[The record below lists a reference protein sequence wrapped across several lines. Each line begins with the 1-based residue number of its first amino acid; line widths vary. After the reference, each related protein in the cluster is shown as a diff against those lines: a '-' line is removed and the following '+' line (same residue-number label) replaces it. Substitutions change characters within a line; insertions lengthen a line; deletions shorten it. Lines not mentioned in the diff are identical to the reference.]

1 MFTDDRDPIPVSHGA
16 VDMSGEVEELTP
28 IHLVLGSGG
37 ARGLAHIGVVRVLRE
52 RGYRIESI
60 TGCSMG
66 ALVGALIVTGHLDA
80 YEEWVCQLTRRDVIR
95 FLDISL
101 LGRSGMVKGDKLMEQ
116 LGGWLE
122 GIALEDLPIP
132 LTVVAAD
139 IAARKEVWI
148 TRGDVLEAVRASI
161 AVPGVFTPLVKHGRV
176 LVDGG
181 ILNPLPI
188 PPARIDSST
197 LTLAVS
203 VSGREVAEPL
213 GPPDTA
219 PSQAPAKPSEDP
231 TPAKD
236 RPAPGSQDAMAE
248 LLFAPTGTDP
258 GSVEDGS
265 SEISHQRIEGFLDS
279 LQRFFGRERGSGGAE
294 DAALVARAAKKLE
307 GRERIATR
315 PALTD
320 VMLGMF
326 ATMQDIIARHQIAG
340 SPPDVLIDI
349 PRNVCQSHEFYR
361 AREVIDAGA
370 YWARRAL
377 DEQRDHDPRSRG
389 GAAARAWKLS

>member
-1 MFTDDRDPIPVSHGA
+1 MN
-16 VDMSGEVEELTP
+16 GEVEDLTP

-37 ARGLAHIGVVRVLRE
+37 ARGLAHIGVIKVLRE

-122 GIALEDLPIP
+122 GVALEDLPIP

-213 GPPDTA
+213 GSAETASPPV
-219 PSQAPAKPSEDP
+219 SETSRDEP
-231 TPAKD
+231 TPAADKA
-236 RPAPGSQDAMAE
+236 APGPQEAEAE
-248 LLFAPTGTDP
+248 LLFAPADADSVSP
-258 GSVEDGS
+258 GDGHG
-265 SEISHQRIEGFLDS
+265 EVSHQRIDGFLDS
-279 LQRFFGRERGSGGAE
+279 LQRFFGRERESAGAE
-294 DAALVARAAKKLE
+294 DAAVLARAARKLE
-307 GRERIATR
+307 NRERIAAR

-361 AREVIDAGA
+361 AREVIDAGE

>member
-1 MFTDDRDPIPVSHGA
+1 MSDTEPPVD
-16 VDMSGEVEELTP
+16 VP

-37 ARGLAHIGVVRVLRE
+37 ARGLAHIGVVKVLRE
-52 RGYRIESI
+52 RGYRIDSI

-66 ALVGALIVTGHLDA
+66 ALVGALIVSGHLEV
-80 YEEWVCQLTRRDVIR
+80 YEEWVCQLTRRDVLR

-101 LGRSGMVKGDKLMEQ
+101 LGRAGMVKGDRLMEQ
-116 LGGWLE
+116 LEGWLG
-122 GIALEDLPIP
+122 GIEMQDLALP

-139 IAARKEVWI
+139 IVARKEVWI
-148 TRGDVLEAVRASI
+148 TEGDLLEAVRASI

-188 PPARIDSST
+188 PPTRIET
-197 LTLAVS
+197 RALTLAVS
-203 VSGREVAEPL
+203 VSGREVADPLGAPEPL
-213 GPPDTA
+213 VSALESDGGSAGANDDACPEDDWHGPGRGPDLPRGA
-219 PSQAPAKPSEDP
+219 QAIDEGDP
-231 TPAKD
+231 D
-236 RPAPGSQDAMAE
+236 R
-248 LLFAPTGTDP
+248 
-258 GSVEDGS
+258 
-265 SEISHQRIEGFLDS
+265 HQRIEGFLDS
-279 LQRFFGRERGSGGAE
+279 LQRYFGRDRAGVAAAAE
-294 DAALVARAAKKLE
+294 DPAESGSRKRKAEDRLSD
-307 GRERIATR
+307 R

-326 ATMQDIIARHQIAG
+326 GTMQDIIARHQIAG
-340 SPPDVLIDI
+340 NPPDILIDI

-377 DEQRDHDPRSRG
+377 DEQRDRDFRLRG
-389 GAAARAWKLS
+389 SVASRAWRLS

>member
-1 MFTDDRDPIPVSHGA
+1 MSHGA
-16 VDMSGEVEELTP
+16 VDMNGEADDLTP

-37 ARGLAHIGVVRVLRE
+37 ARGLAHIGVVKVLRE

-66 ALVGALIVTGHLDA
+66 ALVGALIVTDHLEA

-116 LGGWLE
+116 LGAWLD
-122 GIALEDLPIP
+122 GITLESLPIP

-139 IAARKEVWI
+139 IIARKEVWI
-148 TRGDVLEAVRASI
+148 TRGDVLDAVRASI

-188 PPARIDSST
+188 PPAKIDSST

-213 GPPDTA
+213 GRADA
-219 PSQAPAKPSEDP
+219 PVRDVPSAPLEDE
-231 TPAKD
+231 TPAEEGD
-236 RPAPGSQDAMAE
+236 VPGLADAEAGLASASTE
-248 LLFAPTGTDP
+248 PDGASPEDETGE
-258 GSVEDGS
+258 VA
-265 SEISHQRIEGFLDS
+265 HQRIDGFLDS
-279 LQRFFGRERGSGGAE
+279 LQRFFGRERDSAAAE
-294 DAALVARAAKKLE
+294 EAALLARTAKKLE
-307 GRERIATR
+307 GRERISAR

-361 AREVIDAGA
+361 AREVIDAGE

-377 DEQRDHDPRSRG
+377 DEQRDHDVRSRG